1 MQSARPARPVPVAA
15 SRPHANPAPPQ
26 PHPSRSPRPSPRLA
40 HPSQKIISAAP
51 KIQGSAHPSRPA
63 PRPRSAPPSTP
74 QHKPP
79 TPVTRPSPQ
88 AHRNPKRPQENPRE
102 TREGPREAQEGP
114 KRNPREAQEGPER
127 SPADPGQRRKAPH
140 SEGATRGVRGVAPPG
155 DVASPAEAAI
165 KSGEHRATPG
175 GYGGKPPGVAFIG
188 VPTGAR
194 NAGSGAPAGDQSTD
208 MNVTRKRPRL
218 CQDLITVRSQDDAE
232 QANHEADKLS
242 LERGGAGR

>member
-1 MQSARPARPVPVAA
+1 MQSA
-15 SRPHANPAPPQ
+15 
-26 PHPSRSPRPSPRLA
+26 RLA

-63 PRPRSAPPSTP
+63 PRPRSAPTKHPATQTP
-74 QHKPP
+74 DTSHPTQPP
-79 TPVTRPSPQ
+79 NLPEP
-88 AHRNPKRPQENPRE
+88 
-102 TREGPREAQEGP
+102 QEGP
-114 KRNPREAQEGPER
+114 KRTREGPER
-127 SPADPGQRRKAPH
+127 SQRGARGSRPTKKGPH
-140 SEGATRGVRGVAPPG
+140 SESATRGVRGVAPPG

-165 KSGEHRATPG
+165 KSGEHSATPG

-194 NAGSGAPAGDQSTD
+194 NAGSGAPAGDQSTG
-208 MNVTRKRPRL
+208 MNITRKRPRL
-218 CQDLITVRSQDDAE
+218 CQDLITARSQDDAE